1 MLSEYTPMT
10 TLATAD
16 PARSSAFYEGV
27 LGLVPQESPD
37 GAGVV
42 YPAGA
47 SSIMVYP
54 SAFAGTNLATAF
66 SIQVPWEVF
75 DEEVSALRAA
85 GVAFDEF
92 EWDDVE
98 WQDGVAVMDTMKS
111 VWFKDP
117 DGNILNLGAWAQ

>member
-27 LGLVPQESPD
+27 LGFTPQESAM

-42 YPAGA
+42 YAVGAG
-47 SSIMVYP
+47 SIMVYP
-54 SAFAGTNLATAF
+54 SAFAGTNKATCF

-92 EWDDVE
+92 DWDEVE
-98 WQDGVAVMDTMKS
+98 WQDGVAVMDVMKA

-117 DGNILNLGAWAQ
+117 DGNILNLGASAQ